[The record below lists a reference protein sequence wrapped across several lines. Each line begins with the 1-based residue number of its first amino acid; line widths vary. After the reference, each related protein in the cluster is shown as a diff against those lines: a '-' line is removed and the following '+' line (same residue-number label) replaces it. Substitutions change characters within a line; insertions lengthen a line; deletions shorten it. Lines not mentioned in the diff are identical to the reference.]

1 MIVPPTVKCSL
12 ENVLNMDLCRT
23 ERARVMKCVFVL
35 VRGREREREGM
46 CVRENDEMWVCQREK
61 DSEKVDEMCL

>member
-46 CVRENDEMWVCQREK
+46 CV
-61 DSEKVDEMCL
+61 